1 MVRLFGRRRSVTY
14 CESCAQA
21 CSGQCGAAA
30 RFDRMRDQALGLRWG
45 RP

>member
-14 CESCAQA
+14 CERCGNT
-21 CSGQCGAAA
+21 CSGQCRAAV
-30 RFDRMRDQALGLRWG
+30 RLDRIRDQALGLRWG